1 LSTFSLPTQGPC
13 AWPKGHESPLAELE
27 GPAHL
32 ALSSTFQGAH
42 DALRRRDVPAWLP
55 VIFDT
60 LDLGQGEPEGLVGV
74 AVEGEVAA
82 HEARVR
88 IKGLAIPKVLTLWGS
103 SQSHKGYEMSATIG
117 GSFAAVLCFVT
128 VRVVLSVMGVPP
140 NETGSPGPEHFG
152 PRSNSSPQRVHC
164 AGLKAS
170 PPEGALI
177 TKVSQRCHS
186 SMVGRRSQS
195 FPLLPS
201 HRGEREAV

>member
-1 LSTFSLPTQGPC
+1 
-13 AWPKGHESPLAELE
+13 
-27 GPAHL
+27 
-32 ALSSTFQGAH
+32 
-42 DALRRRDVPAWLP
+42 
-55 VIFDT
+55 
-60 LDLGQGEPEGLVGV
+60 VGV

-88 IKGLAIPKVLTLWGS
+88 IKGLATPKVFTLWGG

-117 GSFAAVLCFVT
+117 GSFAAVLCFGT
-128 VRVVLSVMGVPP
+128 VRVVLSVMGVLP
-140 NETGSPGPEHFG
+140 NEKGSPGPEHFG
-152 PRSNSSPQRVHC
+152 RRSNSSPQRVHC

-170 PPEGALI
+170 PPEDALI